1 MSALTLYQFIL
12 ADAQLISIQKIYNQK
27 RIGYMCNKI
36 VYLLKGLVVIT
47 LLLGALAPAATLA
60 APPGQE
66 SACAEEYTVQA
77 DDWLS
82 KIADKFLGNG
92 LAYPAIFEATNQQH
106 AIDPAFAQFTNPDL
120 IEVGWQ
126 LCIPSTEQAQALLAA
141 PADVSTSQSDLIVIT
156 DALGREVTLASPP
169 QRIVITGRALFMI
182 ADAAYLF
189 PGAAEKIVG
198 MGDAGQGSFNF
209 ISLIDPNYAAKATLS
224 RDAGAEQV
232 AALKP
237 DLVIL
242 KSFLAETVGAPV
254 EAVGIPVVYVDLETP
269 EQYARDLAILGKVFQ
284 DESRAQEVAAFYQS
298 RVAQIEQTVNAAA
311 NKPRVLMLYYNDRDG
326 NVAFNVPPRNWIQTQ
341 MVEIAGG
348 EPVWADANPGSG
360 WTQVTLEQIAAWD
373 ADQIF
378 IIAYLN
384 NPSVVVDGLKTD
396 PNWQPLRA
404 VKEGQL
410 YAFPADLYSWDQPD
424 TRWILGLTW
433 LAGRIHPDQ
442 FSDLDITAE
451 AQAFYESLYGLDAA
465 FFVQS
470 IQPTFQGDLP

>member
-1 MSALTLYQFIL
+1 MIPRLQSFKLLAWLTVLVSLWLAALTS
-12 ADAQLISIQKIYNQK
+12 AS
-27 RIGYMCNKI
+27 
-36 VYLLKGLVVIT
+36 V
-47 LLLGALAPAATLA
+47 LA
-60 APPGQE
+60 APLTQ
-66 SACAEEYTVQA
+66 ANNCAEVYTVQA

-82 KIADKFLGNG
+82 KIADKFLGDA

-106 AIDPAFAQFTNPDL
+106 TADLAFAQIANPDL
-120 IEVGWQ
+120 IEIGWQ
-126 LCIPSTEQAQALLAA
+126 LCIPTAEQAQALLAD
-141 PADVSTSQSDLIVIT
+141 PTGVSTSQNDLIVIT

-182 ADAAYLF
+182 ADAVYLF

-198 MGDAGQGSFNF
+198 IGDTGQGGFNF
-209 ISLIDPNYAAKATLS
+209 ISLIDPHYAAKATLD

-232 AALKP
+232 AALRP

-242 KSFLAETVGAPV
+242 KSFLAETVGAPI
-254 EAVGIPVVYVDLETP
+254 EALGIPVVYLDLETP

-284 DESRAQEVAAFYQS
+284 DEPRAQEVAAFYQS
-298 RVAQIEQTVNAAA
+298 RVAQIEQTVSAAV
-311 NKPRVLMLYYNDRDG
+311 NEPRVLMLYYNDRDG

-360 WTQVTLEQIAAWD
+360 WAQVTLEQIAAWD

-378 IIAYLN
+378 IIAYFN

-396 PNWQPLRA
+396 PNWQTLRA

-424 TRWILGLTW
+424 PRWILGLTW
-433 LAGRIHPDQ
+433 LAGRIHPEQ
-442 FSDLDITAE
+442 FSDLDIIAE
-451 AQAFYESLYGLDAA
+451 ARAFYELLYGLDAA
-465 FFVQS
+465 FFVQN